1 MKIMKRTVGVVLGG
15 LLCLLPCARLSAA
28 DEAKASEKLVI
39 IVNEGSPLP
48 NPCPAKKLKDVFVGT
63 AVFENKVKLLP
74 VNQRDPEIMGLF
86 LKQFV
91 GGSIGTYVSAWVKK
105 LMAEGGAAP
114 KVLDASE
121 DVIRFV
127 AETKG
132 AVAYL
137 AKKDLPAKAPGVR
150 VLAVSSDKDAVKK

>member
-105 LMAEGGAAP
+105 LMSQGGSGPANAESTEGVV
-114 KVLDASE
+114 K
-121 DVIRFV
+121 IV
-127 AETKG
+127 ADTKG
-132 AVAYL
+132 AVGYL
-137 AKKDLPAKAPGVR
+137 WRKEFTGSEKGVR
-150 VLAVSSDKDAVKK
+150 ELRIAE